1 MNEDAVYVKTE
12 AGEDAVSKRTIVQRN
27 LRSVLIMIDGRTP
40 VGHLAQQFGDPLII
54 EGLVGELEHRG
65 LIRRA
70 DGAKFDSDA
79 DRSALSS
86 IMVDIEDLISQP
98 ITPVADDIRR
108 AHERSST
115 AASPLLDEFAAGLPE
130 LAAPTPVEPKIQAQP
145 DAANEDVRSA
155 IRRAMISAENA
166 VPSDG
171 VGERGGG
178 AFKRLRDIFAGR
190 VSGVGRPG
198 PPGSTAGRLVVG
210 GGVTVLLLVA
220 LFFLYPYSR
229 HLPQMEQM
237 ATELLG
243 QPVRIGAVSPSL
255 FPEPSIALE
264 GVTVAGGK
272 FEIGM
277 VKLIPRVSTLFA
289 ERTVMREIRIE
300 RAGLDIAFL
309 PDLSRQQG
317 INWSSR
323 WLEVEHV
330 SVVDS
335 SLLLLDGA
343 LSRLQGTLTL
353 NPDGAL
359 TQLSLTTTD
368 GAMKVDAAI
377 ESGIWKLAIKALGW
391 QTPGSPSLLFDVFE
405 ASGTLNRQRLQL
417 DKVDIKLYDGYAVGS
432 IALDW
437 GEAMRVEGEITTS
450 RLNIEGLTKVFAP
463 TLLVVGDLSA
473 TVAITGEGAR
483 LADVQRSLSASG
495 KLGVQ
500 RGKIER
506 VDLVQAVRIPRPDGV
521 RGGNTRFDEL
531 DAEVVADAGGLRLTS
546 VVMQSGL
553 VGAAGSVRLADGRID
568 GRLDVSLQ
576 SSAASVRAPVS
587 ISGSYVDPVVRLL
600 R

>member
-40 VGHLAQQFGDPLII
+40 VGNLAQQFGDPLII

-65 LIRRA
+65 LIRRV
-70 DGAKFDSDA
+70 DGAKVDSDA

-98 ITPVADDIRR
+98 ITSVADDIRR
-108 AHERSST
+108 AHDRSST
-115 AASPLLDEFAAGLPE
+115 AASPLLDEFAVVLPE
-130 LAAPTPVEPKIQAQP
+130 LAAPAPVEPTIHAQP
-145 DAANEDVRSA
+145 EAANEDVRSA
-155 IRRAMISAENA
+155 IRRAMISAETA
-166 VPSDG
+166 APIT
-171 VGERGGG
+171 GEDARGGS
-178 AFKRLRDIFAGR
+178 FKRILDLFSGR
-190 VSGVGRPG
+190 VGGAERTG
-198 PPGSTAGRLVVG
+198 PPGSMGRRLVMG
-210 GGVTVLLLVA
+210 GGVIALLLVA
-220 LFFLYPYSR
+220 VFFLYPYSR

-255 FPEPSIALE
+255 LPEPSIALE
-264 GVTVAGGK
+264 GVTVGGEGK
-272 FEIGM
+272 FEIGV

-300 RAGLDIAFL
+300 RAGLNIAFL
-309 PDLSRQQG
+309 PDLSRPQG

-335 SLLLLDGA
+335 SLLLLDGS

-353 NPDGAL
+353 NEDGAI
-359 TQLSLTTTD
+359 TQLSLTTAD

-377 ESGIWKLAIKALGW
+377 ESGTWKIAMKALGW
-391 QTPGSPSLLFDVFE
+391 QTPGSPSLLFDVLE
-405 ASGTLNRQRLQL
+405 VNGTLTRQRLQL
-417 DKVDIKLYDGYAVGS
+417 DKVDIKLYDGYAVGN
-432 IALDW
+432 IALNW
-437 GEAMRVEGEITTS
+437 GETTRVEGEITTS
-450 RLNIEGLTKVFAP
+450 RLSIEGLSKVFAP

-473 TVAITGEGAR
+473 TVSISGEGAT
-483 LADVQRSLSASG
+483 LADVQRSLSATG

-531 DAEVVADAGGLRLTS
+531 DAEVVADAGGISLTS
-546 VVMQSGL
+546 AVMQSGL
-553 VGAAGSVRLADGRID
+553 VGAAGTVRLADGRID

-587 ISGSYVDPVVRLL
+587 ISGSYADPVVRLL